1 MLREKSRCEM
11 LRVLKVLEKRL
22 WTVCRPCMVEV
33 FEVNML
39 SCVGLFDGV
48 IITLG
53 AKSFHFNPFA
63 LFVGLI
69 LIIFDFF
76 YPFVVVMRW

>member
-1 MLREKSRCEM
+1 
-11 LRVLKVLEKRL
+11 
-22 WTVCRPCMVEV
+22 
-33 FEVNML
+33 ML

-63 LFVGLI
+63 MFVGLI
-69 LIIFDFF
+69 LIICDFF

>member
-1 MLREKSRCEM
+1 
-11 LRVLKVLEKRL
+11 
-22 WTVCRPCMVEV
+22 
-33 FEVNML
+33 ML

-48 IITLG
+48 IITLS

-69 LIIFDFF
+69 LIICYFF
-76 YPFVVVMRW
+76 YPFVVVMCW